1 VRQRHTRRDSH
12 TVCQSHSETRQSQCV
27 SHASRAVCGTRQSDT
42 HQTASVS
49 RESHCV
55 LREADS
61 RQSDTL
67 CLVQVCVSREA
78 VRQTVTVCVSREP
91 RCGSRETHTVTV
103 SRLFRVYLARGT
115 GRLARDTDCRV
126 RDCDCLAVSV
136 SLSHCFAS
144 VSLSLS
150 HCLTVS
156 VSLSHCLTVALS
168 RVCLTVSLSH
178 CLRRTIAQSRARL

>member
-1 VRQRHTRRDSH
+1 VCLTRAAQCVAQDSETQTRQAVSGASLTVSCARQTRDSQ
-12 TVCQSHSETRQSQCV
+12 TLCV
-27 SHASRAVCGTRQSDT
+27 SLRTIASRP
-42 HQTASVS
+42 
-49 RESHCV
+49 
-55 LREADS
+55 DS